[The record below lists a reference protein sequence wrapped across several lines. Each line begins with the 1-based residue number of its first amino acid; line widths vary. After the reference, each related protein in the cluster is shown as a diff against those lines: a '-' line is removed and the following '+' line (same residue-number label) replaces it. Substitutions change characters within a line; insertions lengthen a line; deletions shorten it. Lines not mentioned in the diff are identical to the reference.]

1 MINPWFVF
9 IESNSTGTGSSFAIA
24 AREMGYRPIV
34 LARDPHKYSFLNLQ
48 RIDSRVAETSDIT
61 SMRRAISEL
70 SQQAPIAGIYSSS
83 EYFVEAASILAND
96 LDLAGASSAAISV
109 CRNKWR
115 QRLALRAGDILVPKF
130 HLVRSIG
137 DVDACIEDVGL
148 PCILKPT
155 SGTGSVGVRLCRNLG
170 EAKEHALLLL
180 ERKDNERGIPIE
192 SELLIEEYV
201 LGDEYSVETFSQNLV
216 GITRK
221 HLSPEPYF
229 VETGHDFPAILSEDM
244 SQCVGE
250 TVLRVLSLLGLTWG
264 PAHTEI
270 RLTKK
275 GPVIIEV
282 NPRLAG
288 GLIPELV
295 RLATG
300 ISLISATVAAA
311 TNSDFNLTPRF
322 YGEASI
328 RFLIPQRSGTLVSVD
343 GLEDV
348 LQMDQVVNAK
358 AYYESGHECLI
369 QNDFRDRLG
378 HVISIGNASGE
389 ASIAADAALELLQV
403 RLKAHSN

>member
-9 IESNSTGTGSSFAIA
+9 VESNSTGTGSSFAIA

-48 RIDSRVAETSDIT
+48 RIDSRIAETSDIT
-61 SMRRAISEL
+61 SMRKAIAEL
-70 SQQAPIAGIYSSS
+70 SRQAPIAGVYSSS
-83 EYFVEAASILAND
+83 EYFVEAASILAKD

-109 CRNKWR
+109 CRDKWR
-115 QRLALRAGDILVPKF
+115 QRLALRAGGVLVPKF

-137 DVDACIEDVGL
+137 DVDACIDDVGL

-170 EAKEHALLLL
+170 EARQHASLLLG
-180 ERKDNERGIPIE
+180 RKDNERGIPIE
-192 SELLIEEYV
+192 SELLIEEYI
-201 LGDEYSVETFSQNLV
+201 LGVEYSVETFNQNVV

-221 HLSPEPYF
+221 HTSPEPYF
-229 VETGHDFPAILSEDM
+229 LETGHDFPATLSEDM
-244 SQCVGE
+244 SRCGSE
-250 TVLRVLSLLGLTWG
+250 TVLHALSLLDLTWG

-270 RLTKK
+270 RLTKG
-275 GPVIIEV
+275 GPAIVEV

-300 ISLISATVAAA
+300 INLMSATVAAA
-311 TNSDFNLTPRF
+311 TNSDFNLTPRL
-322 YGEASI
+322 YGYASI
-328 RFLIPQRSGTLVSVD
+328 RFLIPQSSGTLVSVD

-348 LQMDQVVNAK
+348 LQMDRVVDAK
-358 AYYESGHECLI
+358 VYYENGHECLI

-378 HVISIGNASGE
+378 HVISIGSASGE
-389 ASIAADAALELLQV
+389 AAVAADAALQLLQV